1 MKKLLATLALAVA
14 ASTAVPAAPAAA
26 LACPPN
32 CAVAGVIQ
40 DTRIVPNPDQLALE
54 FIWTAVDATGPTVEI
69 HTHLVKVT
77 VDLQINYSPYGP
89 SVTRGDGIAYIDDAR
104 GPSFDRAYAVTA
116 IRSGYPGAGTLAIA
130 GTKSHPAVGTYA
142 INLDAD
148 YVRYADNTMVLTGV
162 AVEDTSPLTPL

>member
-14 ASTAVPAAPAAA
+14 TTTALPAPPAAA

-40 DTRIVPNPDQLALE
+40 DTRIVPNPDQLNLE
-54 FIWTAVDATGPTVEI
+54 FIWTAVDATGPTVAV
-69 HTHLVKVT
+69 HAHVVKVD
-77 VDLQINYSPYGP
+77 VNLSLNYSPFGP
-89 SVTRGDGIAYIDDAR
+89 SVSRGDGIAYIDDAR
-104 GPSFDRAYAVTA
+104 GPAYDRAYPVTA
-116 IRSGYPGAGTLAIA
+116 IRSGYPGTGTLAIA

-162 AVEDTSPLTPL
+162 AVEDTSPLAPL